1 MRVVMVTKDN
11 MDYTR
16 TVDTFLENFTR
27 QTGKTIEVLDPDIRE
42 GELLARAYDI
52 VEYPT
57 LIALGDTGQV
67 QNIWRGVNLPTVNEV
82 SYYVQ

>member
-1 MRVVMVTKDN
+1 MVTKDN